1 MTDNNE
7 AQTLGTAS
15 CMAAG
20 TDAGMVKDMAAGKR
34 VAVIG
39 GGLAGCE
46 CAHALAR
53 AGASVRVFEM
63 RPDKSS
69 PAHTGGDLAELV
81 CSNSL
86 RSDELTTA
94 IGILKMEM
102 RELDSLVMRA
112 ADETRIPAGK
122 ALAVDRERF
131 ARFVTAQLEAME
143 NVEIVRAEV
152 QSLDAPELSG
162 FDAVVIAA
170 GPLASDALAA
180 SLAEAT
186 TTEGG
191 KRLYFYD
198 AIAPIVSRESVDL
211 DIAFWGSRYRPEE
224 DDYLNCPMTEAQYD
238 AFLAALM
245 AAEKVA
251 PHEFEKAIH
260 FEGCLPVEEM
270 AERGRLTL
278 CFGPLKPV
286 GLPNPRTGEE
296 AFAVV
301 QLRAENQEKTAFNLV
316 GFQTK
321 LKYPEQQR
329 VFSMIPGLERAEFLR
344 LGSIHR
350 NTYVDA
356 PSVLTPELELKGR
369 PGVFLAGQITGVEG
383 YLESAACGLW
393 AGRMLAHK
401 LAGRVL
407 PPPPVTSALG
417 ALLGHLRTPPVKS
430 FQPSNAHFGLMP
442 ELNRRAGKKIR
453 KELYGQRARDAFAEW
468 LAGVGLAGAAQAQE
482 E

>member
-1 MTDNNE
+1 MPDNNE
-7 AQTLGTAS
+7 GH
-15 CMAAG
+15 M
-20 TDAGMVKDMAAGKR
+20 AGKR

-46 CAHALAR
+46 CARALAK
-53 AGASVRVFEM
+53 AGVSVRLFEM
-63 RPDKSS
+63 RPEKSS
-69 PAHTGGDLAELV
+69 PAHTGADLAELV

-94 IGILKMEM
+94 IGILKVEM
-102 RELDSLVMRA
+102 RELDSLVMQA
-112 ADETRIPAGK
+112 ADATRIPAGK
-122 ALAVDRERF
+122 ALAVDRGRF
-131 ARFVTAQLEAME
+131 ARFITAQIEAE
-143 NVEIVRAEV
+143 PNIEIVRQEV

-162 FDAVVIAA
+162 FDAVVVAA

-180 SLAEAT
+180 SLAQAT
-186 TTEGG
+186 LVEGG
-191 KRLYFYD
+191 QRLYFYD
-198 AIAPIVSRESVDL
+198 AIAPIISHDSVDL

-238 AFLAALM
+238 AFLEALM
-245 AAEKVA
+245 AGEKVA
-251 PHEFEKAIH
+251 PHDFEKEIH

-301 QLRAENQEKTAFNLV
+301 QLRAENAEKTAFNLV

-329 VFSMIPGLERAEFLR
+329 IFRMIPGLEHAEFLR

-350 NTYVDA
+350 NTFVDA
-356 PSVLTPELELKGR
+356 PSVLNEDLSLKAR
-369 PGVFLAGQITGVEG
+369 PGVYLAGQITGVEG

-393 AGRMLAHK
+393 VGLLLAAKLTAGASV
-401 LAGRVL
+401 A
-407 PPPPVTSALG
+407 PPPNTTALG
-417 ALLGHLRTPPVKS
+417 GLLSHLRTPPAKR

-453 KELYGQRARDAFAEW
+453 KELYGQRARESFAAW
-468 LAGVGLAGAAQAQE
+468 LAERQGA
-482 E
+482 

>member
-1 MTDNNE
+1 MPDNN
-7 AQTLGTAS
+7 
-15 CMAAG
+15 
-20 TDAGMVKDMAAGKR
+20 VKGVGRTMDGKR
-34 VAVIG
+34 VAIVG

-46 CAHALAR
+46 CALALAK
-53 AGASVRVFEM
+53 AGAAVVLFEM
-63 RPDKSS
+63 RPEKSS
-69 PAHTGGDLAELV
+69 PAHTTGHLAELV
-81 CSNSL
+81 CSNSF
-86 RSDELTTA
+86 RSEELTTA
-94 IGILKMEM
+94 IGILKEEL
-102 RELDSLVMRA
+102 RELGSLVMQA
-112 ADETRIPAGK
+112 ADATRIPAGK
-122 ALAVDRERF
+122 AVAVDRDRF
-131 ARFVTAQLEAME
+131 AEFVTARIEAE
-143 NVEIVRAEV
+143 PSITLVRREIA
-152 QSLDAPELSG
+152 SLDDPELVG

-186 TTEGG
+186 AVEGG
-191 KRLYFYD
+191 QRLYFYD

-211 DIAFWGSRYRPEE
+211 DIAFWGSRYRPKE

-238 AFLAALM
+238 AFLAALQ

-251 PHEFEKAIH
+251 PHDFEKEIH

-286 GLPNPRTGEE
+286 GLPNPRTGDE

-301 QLRAENQEKTAFNLV
+301 QLRAENAEKTAFNLV

-321 LKYPEQQR
+321 LKYPEQER
-329 VFSMIPGLERAEFLR
+329 VFRMIPGLERAEFLR

-356 PSVLTPELELKGR
+356 PVVLTEELELKAR

-393 AGRMLAHK
+393 VGLVLAAK
-401 LAGRVL
+401 LSGSAL
-407 PPPPVTSALG
+407 APPPNTTALG
-417 ALLGHLRTPPVKS
+417 GLLSHLRTPPAKR

-453 KELYGQRARDAFAEW
+453 KELYGQRAREAFAEW
-468 LAGVGLAGAAQAQE
+468 LKLRATA
-482 E
+482 

>member
-1 MTDNNE
+1 MADNNE
-7 AQTLGTAS
+7 AKTGK
-15 CMAAG
+15 G
-20 TDAGMVKDMAAGKR
+20 AAGKR
-34 VAVIG
+34 VAIIG

-46 CAHALAR
+46 CALTLAK
-53 AGASVRVFEM
+53 AGAQVRLFEM
-63 RPDKSS
+63 RPGKSS
-69 PAHTGGDLAELV
+69 PAHTTEHLAELV

-94 IGILKMEM
+94 IGILKLEM
-102 RELDSLVMRA
+102 RELGSLVMKA
-112 ADETRIPAGK
+112 ADATRIPAGK
-122 ALAVDRERF
+122 ALAVDRAEF
-131 ARFVTAQLEAME
+131 ARFITKRLEAQPGI
-143 NVEIVRAEV
+143 EIVRQEMA
-152 QSLDAPELSG
+152 SLDAPELAG
-162 FDAVVIAA
+162 FDAVVVAA

-186 TTEGG
+186 AVEGG

-198 AIAPIVSRESVDL
+198 AIAPIISRESVDM

-251 PHEFEKAIH
+251 PREFEKEIH

-329 VFSMIPGLERAEFLR
+329 VFRMIPGLEHAEFLR

-356 PSVLTPELELKGR
+356 PTVLTPELELRAR

-393 AGRMLAHK
+393 AGRMLAEK

-417 ALLGHLRTPPVKS
+417 ALLGHLRATPPKS

-453 KELYGQRARDAFAEW
+453 KELYGQRARDSFAEW
-468 LAGVGLAGAAQAQE
+468 LAAVGIAPERSAADVVVFGEVAEQGGE
-482 E
+482 

>member
-1 MTDNNE
+1 MPDNNV
-7 AQTLGTAS
+7 
-15 CMAAG
+15 
-20 TDAGMVKDMAAGKR
+20 GMTSGKR
-34 VAVIG
+34 VAIIG

-46 CAHALAR
+46 CALALAK
-53 AGASVRVFEM
+53 AGVSVRLFEM
-63 RPDKSS
+63 RPEKSS
-69 PAHTGGDLAELV
+69 PAHTGADLAELV

-102 RELDSLVMRA
+102 RELGSLVMQA
-112 ADETRIPAGK
+112 ADATRIPAGK
-122 ALAVDRERF
+122 ALAVDRAGF
-131 ARFVTAQLEAME
+131 ARFITELVEAQPNIE
-143 NVEIVRAEV
+143 VVRQEV
-152 QSLDAPELSG
+152 QSLDAPELIG
-162 FDAVVIAA
+162 FDAVVVAA

-180 SLAEAT
+180 SLAQAT
-186 TTEGG
+186 TNEGG
-191 KRLYFYD
+191 QRLYFYD
-198 AIAPIVSRESVDL
+198 AIAPIISRDSVNL

-238 AFLAALM
+238 AFLEALM

-251 PHEFEKAIH
+251 PHDFEKEIH

-301 QLRAENQEKTAFNLV
+301 QLRAENAEKTAFNLV

-321 LKYPEQQR
+321 LKYPEQER
-329 VFSMIPGLERAEFLR
+329 VFRMIPGLENVEFLR

-350 NTYVDA
+350 NTFVDA
-356 PSVLTPELELKGR
+356 PAVLNNDLALKSR
-369 PGVFLAGQITGVEG
+369 PGVHLAGQITGVEG

-393 AGRMLAHK
+393 VGLLLAAK
-401 LAGRVL
+401 LNTGASL
-407 PPPPVTSALG
+407 TPPPNITALG
-417 ALLGHLRTPPVKS
+417 ALLGHLRATPPKR

-453 KELYGQRARDAFAEW
+453 KELYGQRAREAFAAW
-468 LAGVGLAGAAQAQE
+468 LAERAGE
-482 E
+482 

>member
-1 MTDNNE
+1 MT
-7 AQTLGTAS
+7 S
-15 CMAAG
+15 
-20 TDAGMVKDMAAGKR
+20 GKR
-34 VAVIG
+34 VAIIG

-46 CAHALAR
+46 CALALAK
-53 AGASVRVFEM
+53 AGVCVRLFEM
-63 RPDKSS
+63 RPEKSS
-69 PAHTGGDLAELV
+69 PAHTGADLAELV

-86 RSDELTTA
+86 RSEELTTA

-102 RELDSLVMRA
+102 RELDSLVMQA
-112 ADETRIPAGK
+112 ADATRIPAGK
-122 ALAVDRERF
+122 ALAVDRAGF
-131 ARFVTAQLEAME
+131 ARFITKLVEAE
-143 NVEIVRAEV
+143 PNIEVVRQEV
-152 QSLDAPELSG
+152 QSLDAPELVG
-162 FDAVVIAA
+162 FDAIVVAA

-180 SLAEAT
+180 SLALAT
-186 TTEGG
+186 TIEGG
-191 KRLYFYD
+191 QRLYFYD
-198 AIAPIVSRESVDL
+198 AIAPIISRDSVNL

-238 AFLAALM
+238 AFLEALM

-251 PHEFEKAIH
+251 PHDFEKEIH

-301 QLRAENQEKTAFNLV
+301 QLRAENAEKTAFNLV

-321 LKYPEQQR
+321 LKYPEQER
-329 VFSMIPGLERAEFLR
+329 VFRMIPGLENAEFLR

-350 NTYVDA
+350 NTFVDA
-356 PSVLTPELELKGR
+356 PAVLNDELALKSR
-369 PGVFLAGQITGVEG
+369 PGVHLAGQITGVEG

-393 AGRMLAHK
+393 VGLLLAAK
-401 LAGRVL
+401 LSTGASL
-407 PPPPVTSALG
+407 TPPPNITALG
-417 ALLGHLRTPPVKS
+417 ALLGHLRATPSKR

-453 KELYGQRARDAFAEW
+453 KELYGQRAREAFGAW
-468 LAGVGLAGAAQAQE
+468 LAERNGQ
-482 E
+482 